1 MTNTL
6 ARKIG
11 NNIKMNLFSEVD
23 YLRGSST
30 PSECAQLVPVVWQIN
45 YLQTTLRLKYSILPL
60 FMQNYLHFFI
70 QKEANNFTSLQTKN
84 LI

>member
-23 YLRGSST
+23 YLRGSLT
-30 PSECAQLVPVVWQIN
+30 PSECTQLVPVVWQIN
-45 YLQTTLRLKYSILPL
+45 YLQTTLRLKYS
-60 FMQNYLHFFI
+60 NYFASLCAKLSAFFY
-70 QKEANNFTSLQTKN
+70 TKRSE
-84 LI
+84 

>member
-45 YLQTTLRLKYSILPL
+45 YLQTTLRLKYS
-60 FMQNYLHFFI
+60 NYLASFYAKLSAFFY
-70 QKEANNFTSLQTKN
+70 TKRSE
-84 LI
+84 